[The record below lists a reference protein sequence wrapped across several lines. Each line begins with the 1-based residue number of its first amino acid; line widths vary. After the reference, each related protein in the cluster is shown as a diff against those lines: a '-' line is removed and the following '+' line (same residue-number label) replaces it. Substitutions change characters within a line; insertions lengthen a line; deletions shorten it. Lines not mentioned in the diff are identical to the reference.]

1 MPQIPVVALMI
12 PIVAIICVFTF
23 VSIAAWADARRK
35 EREAYYKSEI
45 FKRVAETQGAGG
57 SAALEY
63 LREEDRITTRRA
75 REGQKLG
82 GLISMAVGAGLML
95 FLWGVTGRDD
105 KGVYLV
111 GAIPFFAGI
120 ALSAYAYLLA
130 PKE

>member
-1 MPQIPVVALMI
+1 MHQIPVVALLI
-12 PIVAIICVFTF
+12 PIVAIISVFTF

-35 EREAYYKSEI
+35 EREAYYKSET
-45 FKRVAETQGAGG
+45 FKKVAETQGAGG

-63 LREEDRITTRRA
+63 LREEDRIATRRA

-82 GLISMAVGAGLML
+82 GLISMSVGVGLML
-95 FLWGVTGRDD
+95 FLWGVTGRDE

-111 GAIPFFAGI
+111 GAIPFLVGI
-120 ALSAYAYLLA
+120 ALSANAYLLA